1 MASESV
7 TVYLKGDRNV
17 EVTKRD
23 VTLGDILEIE
33 CADKLLQ
40 SKIRVLKILRIR
52 EEKEQRFV
60 ISLLK
65 IIDLIHER
73 YPKVEIRNLGESDVI
88 VTYENQKTPPMI
100 WHLLKTAVVT
110 VIIFCGSAFSIMAF
124 NNDISVTDVF
134 DKLYGQVTGTK
145 ADGVN
150 ELEVCYCI
158 GLGLGIILFFNHV
171 GRKKITPDP
180 TPIQIEMRKYE
191 KDVDTTFIENAGRG
205 GHSIDVS

>member
-73 YPKVEIRNLGESDVI
+73 YPKVEIQNLGESDVI

-110 VIIFCGSAFSIMAF
+110 VIIFWNHIYRSSIF
-124 NNDISVTDVF
+124 HH
-134 DKLYGQVTGTK
+134 
-145 ADGVN
+145 
-150 ELEVCYCI
+150 
-158 GLGLGIILFFNHV
+158 GI
-171 GRKKITPDP
+171 
-180 TPIQIEMRKYE
+180 
-191 KDVDTTFIENAGRG
+191 
-205 GHSIDVS
+205 

>member
-73 YPKVEIRNLGESDVI
+73 YPKVEIQNLGESDVI

-134 DKLYGQVTGTK
+134 DKLYGQVIGTK
-145 ADGVN
+145 AGGVT